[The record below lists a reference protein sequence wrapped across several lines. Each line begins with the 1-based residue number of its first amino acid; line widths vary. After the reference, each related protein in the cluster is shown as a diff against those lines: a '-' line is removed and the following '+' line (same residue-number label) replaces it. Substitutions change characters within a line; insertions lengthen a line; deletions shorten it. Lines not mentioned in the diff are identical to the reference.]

1 MPRFGLAVMAGME
14 QVAEQRGDRMAL
26 VVPFKRMG
34 TAFAF
39 IHVAKTEAVASFL
52 PVMTVF
58 SRSVED
64 LPRRPDLAIVGGGIV
79 GLWCAERAVRAG
91 LSTVLV
97 EAERIGGGASG
108 GVVGALMPHQPVN
121 WSAKKQFQLD
131 GLLSLGD
138 EVAALEAATGLG
150 CGYRRAGRLIPLKDQ
165 SQRERNESWGAGAA
179 ECWARRGDFAWQVLD
194 GNPAHGW
201 LAEEAAASGFALET
215 LSARISPRLL
225 GAALKARIEGG
236 VTVIEGVRVA
246 DISRDGG
253 LRLGDGAA
261 IRPGRTIVAAGYQSF
276 GLLAALAPSLKG
288 QGVKGQAALFRPL
301 RPADPSMPVI
311 FDEGVYIIAHDDGTV
326 AVGSTSEN
334 DWQDASS
341 TDGRLNAV
349 IERARAICPV
359 LRDAPVIER
368 WAGVR
373 PKSDTRHPV
382 VEAHGDSGRVIVAT
396 GGFKITL
403 AVAHLMADRALA
415 LAGLN

>member
-1 MPRFGLAVMAGME
+1 
-14 QVAEQRGDRMAL
+14 
-26 VVPFKRMG
+26 
-34 TAFAF
+34 
-39 IHVAKTEAVASFL
+39 
-52 PVMTVF
+52 MTVF
-58 SRSVED
+58 TRSVED
-64 LPRRPDLAIVGGGIV
+64 LPRRPDLAIVGGGVV
-79 GLWCAERAVRAG
+79 GLWCAERAMRAG
-91 LSTVLV
+91 LSAVVL
-97 EAERIGGGASG
+97 EAGRIGGGAGG

-131 GLLSLGD
+131 GLLSLGG

-150 CGYRRAGRLIPLKDQ
+150 CGYRRTGRLIPLKDQ

-179 ECWARRGDFAWQVLD
+179 ECWARRGDFTWQVLD
-194 GNPAHGW
+194 GNPAQGW
-201 LAEEAAASGFALET
+201 LAEEAAPSGFALET

-225 GAALKARIEGG
+225 GAALKARIAGG
-236 VTVIEGVRVA
+236 VKVIEGVRVA

-253 LRLGDGAA
+253 LWLGDGAA
-261 IRPGRTIVAAGYQSF
+261 IRPGRTIVAAGYRSF
-276 GLLAALAPSLKG
+276 GLLAAFAPSLKG

-311 FDEGVYIIAHDDGTV
+311 FDEGVYIIAHDDGTI
-326 AVGSTSEN
+326 AAGSTSEN

-341 TDGRLNAV
+341 TDGRLDAV

-382 VEAHGDSGRVIVAT
+382 VEAHGDSGRVIAAT

-403 AVAHLMADRALA
+403 AVAHLMADQALG
-415 LAGLN
+415 LAGRR